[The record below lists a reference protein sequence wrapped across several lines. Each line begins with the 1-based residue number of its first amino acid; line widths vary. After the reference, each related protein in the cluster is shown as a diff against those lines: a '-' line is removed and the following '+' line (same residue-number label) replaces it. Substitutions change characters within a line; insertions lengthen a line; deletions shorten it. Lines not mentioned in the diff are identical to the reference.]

1 MVHELDHHVLGL
13 VDFLGTVRRPVH
25 RQDSRGRTIR
35 EFVVCVLLI
44 PTVFN
49 LLWMTVFGNGA
60 IWMDAQ
66 TAGMLTQAAA
76 ETDRLLFLFLNQL
89 PLLPSL
95 RWPPS
100 WSSPIFFIR

>member
-1 MVHELDHHVLGL
+1 MVHELDYHVLGL
-13 VDFLGTVRRPVH
+13 VDFLGNCSVGLFIAKI
-25 RQDSRGRTIR
+25 SRGRTIR

-66 TAGMLTQAAA
+66 TGMLTQAAA
-76 ETDRLLFLFLNQL
+76 ETDRLYSSSSISCRF
-89 PLLPSL
+89 LPSHRL
-95 RWPPS
+95 
-100 WSSPIFFIR
+100 